1 MLTVEAIRT
10 AQEKFGK
17 GKPMTGEQVRWGYE
31 NLNLT
36 EARLKELGFDEI
48 IRPVKTSCNNH
59 MGSSWARIH
68 AWDGKKWNMGSE
80 WYQADD
86 SVIDPLIK
94 EQGDKYL
101 ADKKI
106 ARRTDCK

>member
-1 MLTVEAIRT
+1 MAFAHLH
-10 AQEKFGK
+10 
-17 GKPMTGEQVRWGYE
+17 
-31 NLNLT
+31 LHT
-36 EARLKELGFDEI
+36 EYSLLDGANRIGPLVSRLKELGFDEI

-94 EQGDKYL
+94 E
-101 ADKKI
+101 
-106 ARRTDCK
+106 